1 MASSPKLDDITRVL
15 DLIAAPLALEVLDGL
30 GHGIPMRDISPP
42 GTPAGVLEEAVEYLR
57 GVGAITIATEQPGG
71 DQPALTPFG
80 RRLFG
85 AFQRASEFDQPDSA
99 VDAGPNT

>member
-30 GHGIPMRDISPP
+30 GRGIPMSDISPP
-42 GTPAGVLEEAVEYLR
+42 DTPAGVLEEAVEYLR
-57 GVGAITIATEQPGG
+57 GVGAITIKTEQSGEPT
-71 DQPALTPFG
+71 LTPFG

-99 VDAGPNT
+99 VDSGPN